1 MAANTSTARATAV
14 TGARVTG
21 TIRYW
26 AAAKAAAGL
35 PEEPYEAA
43 TLGEALAAVR
53 LRHADNPKLL
63 QVLAH
68 CSYLVD
74 AQQVGTRDHTT
85 VPLTEGGTIEALPPF
100 AGG

>member
-1 MAANTSTARATAV
+1 M
-14 TGARVTG
+14 
-21 TIRYW
+21 RYW

-100 AGG
+100 AAAELHYPGARGTATPTLAR

>member
-1 MAANTSTARATAV
+1 MTANTSTARATAPE
-14 TGARVTG
+14 GAAVTG

-35 PEEPYEAA
+35 PEERYQAA
-43 TLGEALAAVR
+43 NLAEALAAVR
-53 LRHADNPKLL
+53 ERHADNPRLL

-74 AQQVGTRDHTT
+74 GHQVGPRDHAT